1 MLAGVKKNHGSFLFG
16 ISYLVFKI
24 IGGQEGYIFTVI
36 SFPHSGILTF
46 LDMQDQL

>member
-1 MLAGVKKNHGSFLFG
+1 VLKK
-16 ISYLVFKI
+16 IMEVSYLVFKI